1 MAVVIDQM
9 EGTVEPDGGHAAAGG
24 SAGAGQQTQRSF
36 AADRMEAEILRIER
50 RQARLRAD

>member
-9 EGTVEPDGGHAAAGG
+9 EGTVEPDGGQAAAGG
-24 SAGAGQQTQRSF
+24 SGSADRKTQQPF